1 MRRRL
6 PPIKS
11 SFSFSSPYDNT
22 PSWGLIVVCL
32 AVILILVSQRADDDF
47 VRIFGTTRMK
57 KELAEQEL
65 RQRGQTPSKLELI
78 VVMYVIGFVW
88 EEVQEIFAV
97 GMKSYLRNMWNF
109 IDFLRNSLYVSVMCL
124 R

>member
-1 MRRRL
+1 VQGINNIFPHR
-6 PPIKS
+6 
-11 SFSFSSPYDNT
+11 SFYDNI
-22 PSWGLIVVCL
+22 PRWEWVLIVVCF

-47 VRIFGTTRMK
+47 VRIFGSARMK

-65 RQRGQTPSKLELI
+65 RQRGQAPTKLELM
-78 VVMYVIGFVW
+78 VVLYVIGFVW

-109 IDFLRNSLYVSVMCL
+109 IDFLRNSLYVCVMCL